1 MVALKFPNIDILK
14 QTHFDAI
21 KSYVCD
27 IMSLDALNDFYKHI
41 VALPGFEN
49 YPQEYNEQNN
59 DYNWLKQF
67 ILADFSILE
76 SWVKNHA
83 QLLSFDY
90 MKKVYLKR
98 FSNGLNNF
106 VDKQGNYNAYA
117 LFELMGVKVCPY
129 CEHEFI
135 EVVEINGQKRRTM
148 EFDHFFPKGKE
159 EYPGLAMCFYNL
171 IPSCKPCNQLKMTNP
186 VAASPYDPDIAS
198 LSCFV
203 TDLPLG
209 VNMEIVDDAQCEP
222 KLHSVGGMIVN
233 DKSLAIEQRYKP
245 LASEVHRLL
254 RNKQSYNDAKL
265 REMER
270 SGFGNFED
278 LKMDIF
284 GNPRSVAS
292 GNELHTKMKEDLIG
306 Y

>member
-1 MVALKFPNIDILK
+1 MIALNFPNIDILE
-14 QTHFDAI
+14 QTHFGAI
-21 KSYVCD
+21 KSYVHD
-27 IMSLDALNDFYKHI
+27 IMRSDARNDFYNHV
-41 VALPGFEN
+41 VALSGFEN
-49 YPQEYNEQNN
+49 YPKEYNEQND

-67 ILADFSILE
+67 ILADFRTLE

-90 MKKVYLKR
+90 MKKLYLNR
-98 FSNGLNNF
+98 FSKGLNDF
-106 VDKQGNYNAYA
+106 VDKKGTYNSNA

-135 EVVEINGQKRRTM
+135 EVVEINGQKRRTV

-159 EYPGLAMCFYNL
+159 DYPGLAMCFYNL
-171 IPSCKPCNQLKMTNP
+171 IPSCKPCNQLKKTNP
-186 VAASPYDPDIAS
+186 VAASPYDPDIERQS
-198 LSCFV
+198 YFV
-203 TDLPLG
+203 TGLPLG
-209 VNMEIVDDAQCEP
+209 VNIETVDDAQCEP

-265 REMER
+265 REMEHC
-270 SGFGNFED
+270 GFGKFED
-278 LKMDIF
+278 LKIAFF

-292 GNELHTKMKEDLIG
+292 GKELHTKMKEDLLG